1 MKLGQE
7 QEHGAGDQQLRYHKS
22 PHDCCLLE
30 PVSAAGPCLLE
41 SDRYHEEGGD
51 LGVSGSLLFT
61 GIFFPAAVSAGRNA

>member
-1 MKLGQE
+1 MLGQE
-7 QEHGAGDQQLRYHKS
+7 QEHGAGDEEQLRYHKS
-22 PHDCCLLE
+22 PHECCLLE
-30 PVSAAGPCLLE
+30 PVLAAGPCLLE